1 MTFRVRRVGHLVLR
15 VKDMERSKRFFTE
28 VLRFPVVGQNDR
40 GMVFFSTDAA
50 DNHHMLAL
58 IPAKDGAAMPVPD
71 SVGMQHVSFE
81 LGSFAELQ
89 EAYRQFKEKNVDIR
103 YTVFHGVSKSVYFSD
118 PDGNMLEVYC
128 NVPAEEYGKS
138 VPNPYSRYGSIE
150 DELDGKIP
158 QRPGTVAP

>member
-1 MTFRVRRVGHLVLR
+1 M
-15 VKDMERSKRFFTE
+15 
-28 VLRFPVVGQNDR
+28 
-40 GMVFFSTDAA
+40 
-50 DNHHMLAL
+50 
-58 IPAKDGAAMPVPD
+58 
-71 SVGMQHVSFE
+71 
-81 LGSFAELQ
+81 
-89 EAYRQFKEKNVDIR
+89 DIR